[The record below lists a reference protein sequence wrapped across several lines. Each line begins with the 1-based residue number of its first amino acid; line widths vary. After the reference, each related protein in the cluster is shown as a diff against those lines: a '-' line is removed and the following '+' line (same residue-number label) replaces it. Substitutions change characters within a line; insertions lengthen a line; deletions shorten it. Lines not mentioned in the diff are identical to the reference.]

1 MSMALIND
9 LSPREM
15 TASQT
20 ESSATGKSSGTQMI
34 TIPQANAENF
44 LIGLAQ
50 TLNDVQDLKEIVNT
64 LIDSKNTELDRFRDE
79 TITKFNA
86 LIDSTSSLKEKI
98 DIAGTYEKYLEERIK
113 NGNLAS
119 EVALL
124 ETQLQKEKAEIS
136 LFIREVTNK
145 IDNCV
150 IGIGNKI
157 DELQSADDIIKKSI
171 AEFKEETEKV
181 SSSYTESADQ
191 KLAEISKQLLANS
204 KNEYEILKGQADG
217 MIKAYTEKCQ
227 VHLETVKK
235 QSIDFLKQCELENKK
250 LIESVPSVKDKKFN
264 KKDFIVYSLA
274 LTSFVCMLAQLFIK

>member
-1 MSMALIND
+1 MALIND

-150 IGIGNKI
+150 IAIGNKI

-181 SSSYTESADQ
+181 SSSYTEAADQ
-191 KLAEISKQLLANS
+191 KLAEISNQLLANS

-217 MIKAYTEKCQ
+217 MIKSYTEKCQ

-274 LTSFVCMLAQLFIK
+274 LTSFACMLAQLFIK

>member
-1 MSMALIND
+1 MALIND

>member
-1 MSMALIND
+1 
-9 LSPREM
+9 
-15 TASQT
+15 
-20 ESSATGKSSGTQMI
+20 MI

>member
-1 MSMALIND
+1 MALIND

-15 TASQT
+15 TVSQT

-157 DELQSADDIIKKSI
+157 DELQSADDIIKNSI

-217 MIKAYTEKCQ
+217 MIKSYTEKCQ

-274 LTSFVCMLAQLFIK
+274 LTSFACMLAQLFIK